1 MEVRRVVGW
10 SYVALTSQ
18 VDITPPAL
26 GTEKAA
32 RKQGSL
38 PAKGLM
44 YTLLLFLMFTPKIL
58 LPWPVGIRLFPFGSL
73 NTHTPPSTFYQT

>member
-1 MEVRRVVGW
+1 MEMRRVVYW

-26 GTEKAA
+26 GTEKGA

-38 PAKGLM
+38 SAKGPM
-44 YTLLLFLMFTPKIL
+44 YTLLLFLMFTFKIL
-58 LPWPVGIRLFPFGSL
+58 LPWPIGMRLFPFGSL
-73 NTHTPPSTFYQT
+73 NTHTPPYTFYQT